1 MPRTGAKCDKE
12 LPGSEQIFRYW
23 VEVLELKN
31 GSVRILPLSAVAK
44 IHIPRRKK
52 EAQRPREDVLQLKDG
67 STTLE
72 AKSLDDLAAQ
82 LRQRYPDG
90 EYERTL
96 HRERDRQAEQ
106 RRADAMN
113 NLIEI
118 LVDAVVKEVA
128 P

>member
-1 MPRTGAKCDKE
+1 MAPM
-12 LPGSEQIFRYW
+12 
-23 VEVLELKN
+23 
-31 GSVRILPLSAVAK
+31 
-44 IHIPRRKK
+44 
-52 EAQRPREDVLQLKDG
+52 AQRPKEDVLQLKDG
-67 STTLE
+67 CTTLE

-113 NLIEI
+113 NLVEMSR
-118 LVDAVVKEVA
+118 
-128 P
+128 